1 MTVLLVESNLKSF
14 KWCASIDPNI
24 ALFTRFKNNYCK
36 VYFVIRSS
44 LEKLNFLK
52 ISSLDGL
59 LRRTKTVRFSYDK
72 ICCVQITNGG
82 ACNIQERSFFL
93 RISRESHWV
102 SLTINALTQKNEAF
116 MQLMF
121 CIDKLEKTVFLLSIR
136 RRAQSQST
144 ELCCC
149 SFALSACCVI
159 LRDSG
164 AVSWFQVRAGGRLT
178 AWST

>member
-36 VYFVIRSS
+36 VYFVVRSS
-44 LEKLNFLK
+44 LEKWNFLK

-116 MQLMF
+116 LQL
-121 CIDKLEKTVFLLSIR
+121 INVLH
-136 RRAQSQST
+136 
-144 ELCCC
+144 
-149 SFALSACCVI
+149 
-159 LRDSG
+159 
-164 AVSWFQVRAGGRLT
+164 WQVRENGFSAVHQASSTVTINRVVLLFFCAKRMLRHPQRLGGCESISSQGGR
-178 AWST
+178 